1 MLLYLYMLC
10 FSQAT
15 VSVKISNFVSVVFMS
30 YPIDNLK
37 KEKKCYRKCVYCIIL
52 LNSGFFGV
60 FLTLFMY
67 YGWDFSGSNIY
78 FIILY
83 GVHFKNYESKI

>member
-37 KEKKCYRKCVYCIIL
+37 KRKCYRRCVYCIIL
-52 LNSGFFGV
+52 LNSGFWGV
-60 FLTLFMY
+60 FFNLVYVLWLGFQWVKYLFY
-67 YGWDFSGSNIY
+67 
-78 FIILY
+78 
-83 GVHFKNYESKI
+83 HFVWSIF

>member
-1 MLLYLYMLC
+1 MCSL
-10 FSQAT
+10 
-15 VSVKISNFVSVVFMS
+15 
-30 YPIDNLK
+30 
-37 KEKKCYRKCVYCIIL
+37 YCIIL
-52 LNSGFFGV
+52 LNSVFLGF

-83 GVHFKNYESKI
+83 GVHFKNYESKIW